1 MQTLVRVVV
10 ALVIV
15 LLLLVVVLPL
25 QLISM
30 LVENDP
36 ESESEPENESKS
48 ADDLEPGRPDSRGS
62 GRRTSASVETPP
74 RIRSEAINTR

>member
-1 MQTLVRVVV
+1 MQTLVRVVL

-15 LLLLVVVLPL
+15 LLLLVVVVPL

-36 ESESEPENESKS
+36 ESEPENESKS

-62 GRRTSASVETPP
+62 GRRHIRVGGNAASN
-74 RIRSEAINTR
+74 SQ